1 MKRLFLVEP
10 VVALYAFATFLYY
23 PLVQQYAYRRI
34 WLQVTNTT
42 YLSSDNTSRCVANSN
57 SSNQSH
63 YNEEVQ
69 RQTSLFSV
77 YTNILSTVPSL
88 VVTLILV
95 TYSDQGGR
103 KIAIIMPMIGT
114 LIYTLSL
121 LTVSYFELSIY
132 LLFGSSILSA
142 LCGGMGTF
150 LGGCFAY
157 IADLCEDDRQKTY
170 RMAGLEMMIG
180 LLSGLAAL
188 SSGYFL
194 RTVGFNWPFLTSSLM
209 LVLILL
215 YAIFVLEETV
225 KKAPTSAVTLDGS
238 PWYLGGMSVITLYEL
253 SEPLCWTEILIGYG
267 SALTTTVFLT
277 SFAGVSLFTYCGV
290 PQLLI
295 VLLGILSV
303 VSAMLTAAFAK
314 TTLLMFIVR
323 IPMLLSIMPFPVLRS
338 MMSKIVP
345 KSEQG
350 ALFACLSFMES
361 LSNNVS
367 SIVFYSIY
375 AATVS
380 WCPAFVFLLS
390 AGLCVIP
397 LTALGMVSVI
407 GVDVATEVQ
416 RPKRFN
422 SEEENPVQDQSDHS
436 PLLT

>member
-1 MKRLFLVEP
+1 M
-10 VVALYAFATFLYY
+10 
-23 PLVQQYAYRRI
+23 
-34 WLQVTNTT
+34 
-42 YLSSDNTSRCVANSN
+42 
-57 SSNQSH
+57 
-63 YNEEVQ
+63 
-69 RQTSLFSV
+69 
-77 YTNILSTVPSL
+77 
-88 VVTLILV
+88 VTLILV

-238 PWYLGGMSVITLYEL
+238 PWYLGMKQMLRGVCQMLAGASCRWKTVLALLIIIFTCVSFAYVGGMSVITLYEL

-314 TTLLMFIVR
+314 TTLLMFI
-323 IPMLLSIMPFPVLRS
+323 
-338 MMSKIVP
+338 
-345 KSEQG
+345 G
-350 ALFACLSFMES
+350 
-361 LSNNVS
+361 
-367 SIVFYSIY
+367 
-375 AATVS
+375 
-380 WCPAFVFLLS
+380 
-390 AGLCVIP
+390 
-397 LTALGMVSVI
+397 
-407 GVDVATEVQ
+407 
-416 RPKRFN
+416 
-422 SEEENPVQDQSDHS
+422 EEENATIGMYSSFDSYIK
-436 PLLT
+436 